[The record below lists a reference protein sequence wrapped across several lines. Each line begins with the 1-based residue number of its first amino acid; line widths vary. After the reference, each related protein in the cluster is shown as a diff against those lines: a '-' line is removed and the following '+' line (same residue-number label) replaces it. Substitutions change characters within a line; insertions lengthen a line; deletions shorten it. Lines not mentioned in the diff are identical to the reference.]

1 MKTPQINLNTIKDVL
16 KKLSFL
22 KNNLALLVP
31 ILIAVVAV
39 LLFIPTRLL
48 SGKLK
53 NTINEQSVKTATTI
67 DKLIKDV
74 NEAGQAEAMEG
85 YLNAYAAGRQPD
97 REPDEADDDAR
108 AAHLQ
113 ALPGHQRDFAA
124 AVRAGPPGVPGRGG
138 RA

>member
-1 MKTPQINLNTIKDVL
+1 MKSPQINLNTIKDVL

-53 NTINEQSVKTATTI
+53 NTINEQSVKTAAKI

-85 YLNAYAAGRQPD
+85 YLNAYRRTPT
-97 REPDEADDDAR
+97 RWR
-108 AAHLQ
+108 I
-113 ALPGHQRDFAA
+113 
-124 AVRAGPPGVPGRGG
+124 
-138 RA
+138 